1 MVYLF
6 HLLRKYILHERILKR
21 LLNTENNK
29 KVLES
34 SSYNR
39 DLLDSFTLIYHA
51 CDQLRAENTSYE
63 QRRKQV
69 ELIRETAMSA
79 LFRPETLY
87 SEKLKHFY
95 PTTFVLSARMCI
107 QELSMEVLR
116 TLKSE
121 GVDVTLVQS
130 LIPANFTFPVYK
142 NALRCILY
150 YCYQF
155 VCQKTSSGRITV
167 SVQEENGK
175 MSLIISG
182 TVDVLK
188 ELQQQLTGTPSSVFN
203 KEDIDRFFG
212 IQLMLCFVQS
222 ALEQLQITDC
232 P

>member
-1 MVYLF
+1 
-6 HLLRKYILHERILKR
+6 
-21 LLNTENNK
+21 
-29 KVLES
+29 
-34 SSYNR
+34 
-39 DLLDSFTLIYHA
+39 
-51 CDQLRAENTSYE
+51 
-63 QRRKQV
+63 
-69 ELIRETAMSA
+69 
-79 LFRPETLY
+79 
-87 SEKLKHFY
+87 
-95 PTTFVLSARMCI
+95 
-107 QELSMEVLR
+107 MEVLR

-222 ALEQLQITDC
+222 ALEQLHTVVRYVESDSGQHSLMLIFDPATLIENQSSEKKTIL
-232 P
+232 

>member
-1 MVYLF
+1 MTYW
-6 HLLRKYILHERILKR
+6 I
-21 LLNTENNK
+21 
-29 KVLES
+29 VLP
-34 SSYNR
+34 
-39 DLLDSFTLIYHA
+39 SFTHA

-130 LIPANFTFPVYK
+130 LIPANFYF
-142 NALRCILY
+142 
-150 YCYQF
+150 
-155 VCQKTSSGRITV
+155 SG
-167 SVQEENGK
+167 
-175 MSLIISG
+175 L
-182 TVDVLK
+182 
-188 ELQQQLTGTPSSVFN
+188 
-203 KEDIDRFFG
+203 
-212 IQLMLCFVQS
+212 
-222 ALEQLQITDC
+222 
-232 P
+232 